1 VKSLHVWLDDEI
13 HGGAMTR
20 RVVASLLWLGSA
32 SLLGQI
38 VSWLSTVF
46 VIRLLT
52 PADYGLMAM
61 AGLPVGFLMVVGD
74 LGVGTVIVQAPT
86 LSRPK
91 LQALF
96 GACLVTSLLSG
107 AVIFAS
113 APLLAGF
120 FAEPRL
126 TPLVRALSLGFVFIG
141 FSALPQALMARA
153 LQFDRKAKIDV
164 LTALVSSVSAL
175 TLAMTGWGV
184 WSLVGAV
191 LVMQAFRAVASQIVH
206 PCLYRPFPSLT
217 ELRSSLHFGGWVTL
231 DRILW
236 FGYMSVD
243 VAIIGRALGGSLVG
257 VYTVALS
264 LAAIPLDKGMSVVND
279 ISLSAFSRMQG
290 DRERIRHGV
299 LRALESVSLL
309 AFPTFFGMA
318 VVAPE
323 LVDVCLG
330 PKWAEAVLPL
340 QILCLVF
347 PFRALGLSFAP
358 ALFGTGRPRVLV
370 ENNAITLAA
379 VAVALAIGVHWGVI
393 GLCVGWVVGYLPVF
407 GIVARRTLAAL
418 EIPARQVI
426 APLGFSLAAALAMAT
441 AVAVARTLTGETL
454 RPAFELATLV
464 LFGAGTYG
472 AMVLAFRP
480 GTLRTLR
487 ALGVEK

>member
-1 VKSLHVWLDDEI
+1 
-13 HGGAMTR
+13 MTR

-38 VSWLSTVF
+38 VSWLSTVL

-61 AGLPVGFLMVVGD
+61 AGLPVGFLMLVGD

-86 LSRPK
+86 LNRLK
-91 LQALF
+91 LRALF

-107 AVIFAS
+107 VVTFVS
-113 APLLAGF
+113 APLVAAF

-126 TPLVRALSLGFVFIG
+126 TPLVRALSLGFVFVG

-153 LQFDRKAKIDV
+153 LQFDHKAKIDV
-164 LTALVSSVSAL
+164 LTALVSSVFAL
-175 TLAMTGWGV
+175 ALAMTGWGV
-184 WSLVGAV
+184 WSLVGTV

-206 PCLYRPFPSLT
+206 PCLFRPSPSLT
-217 ELRSSLHFGGWVTL
+217 ELRGSVHFGGWVTL

-236 FGYMSVD
+236 FGCTSVD
-243 VAIIGRALGGSLVG
+243 VAIAGRALGGSLVG

-264 LAAIPLDKGMSVVND
+264 LAAIPLDKVMSLINE

-318 VVAPE
+318 MVAPE
-323 LVDVCLG
+323 LVHVCLG
-330 PKWAEAVLPL
+330 PRWAEAVLPL

-347 PFRALGLSFAP
+347 PFRALGLFFAP
-358 ALFGTGRPRVLV
+358 ALFGTGRPRVVV
-370 ENNAITLAA
+370 ENNAITLAV
-379 VAVALAIGVHWGVI
+379 VAVALAIGVQWGVI

-407 GIVARRTLAAL
+407 AVVTRRTLAAL
-418 EIPARQVI
+418 EIPTRQVV

-441 AVAVARTLTGETL
+441 AVGVARTLIGEAL
-454 RPAFELATLV
+454 PPAVELAILI

-472 AMVLAFRP
+472 AVVLAFRP
-480 GTLRTLR
+480 RTLQTYW

>member
-1 VKSLHVWLDDEI
+1 MKNLHVWLDDEI
-13 HGGAMTR
+13 HGSAMTR
-20 RVVASLLWLGSA
+20 RVLASLLWLGSA
-32 SLLGQI
+32 SLLGQV

-61 AGLPVGFLMVVGD
+61 AGLPVGFLLLVGD

-96 GACLVTSLLSG
+96 GACLVMSLLSG
-107 AVIFAS
+107 AVIFFS
-113 APLLAGF
+113 APLMAVF

-126 TPLVRALSLGFVFIG
+126 IPLVRALSLGFVFVG

-175 TLAMTGWGV
+175 TVAMTGGGV
-184 WSLVGAV
+184 WSLVSAV

-206 PCLYRPFPSLT
+206 PCLFRPIPSLT
-217 ELRSSLHFGGWVTL
+217 ELRGSIHFGGWVTL
-231 DRILW
+231 DRLLW
-236 FGYMSVD
+236 FGYTSVD
-243 VAIIGRALGGSLVG
+243 VAIAGRALGGALVG

-264 LAAIPLDKGMSVVND
+264 LAAIPLDKVMSLVNE

-290 DRERIRHGV
+290 DRERIRQAV
-299 LRALESVSLL
+299 LQALESLSLL

-318 VVAPE
+318 MVAPE

-330 PKWAEAVLPL
+330 HKWAEAVFPL

-347 PFRALGLSFAP
+347 PFRALGLFFAP
-358 ALFGTGRPRVLV
+358 ALFATGRPRVVV
-370 ENNAITLAA
+370 ENNVLTLAV
-379 VAVALAIGVHWGVI
+379 VAVALAIGVQWGVI
-393 GLCVGWVVGYLPVF
+393 GLCVGWVAGYLPVF
-407 GIVARRTLAAL
+407 GVVTRRTLGAL
-418 EIPARQVI
+418 EIPARQMV

-441 AVAVARTLTGETL
+441 AVAGARTLTGEAL
-454 RPAFELATLV
+454 PRAVELAVLI
-464 LFGAGTYG
+464 LFGAATYG
-472 AMVLAFRP
+472 AVVLAFRP
-480 GTLRTLR
+480 RTLQTLR
-487 ALGVEK
+487 ALGVAK